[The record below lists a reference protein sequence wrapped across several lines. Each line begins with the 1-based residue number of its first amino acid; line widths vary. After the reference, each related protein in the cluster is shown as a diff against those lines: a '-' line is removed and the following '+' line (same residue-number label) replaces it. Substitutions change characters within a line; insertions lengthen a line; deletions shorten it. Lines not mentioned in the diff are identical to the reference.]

1 VRTIP
6 RVPVSLAAVVI
17 VSAGLLAGCGVADGG
32 ARPGVAAEVGDTTIR
47 LADVDDVAQ
56 ELCDAYSEDPEVEGN
71 PVSGAEVR
79 KRALQTLV
87 LRAIADGVAEDRGI
101 EPSPTFESLEAEAE
115 EVGTVR
121 ARQLLGITYFVN
133 VMTEVGRLET
143 GSSASE
149 QEQLTAGIEIA
160 QEWTAE
166 EGLRTN
172 PVFPDISIGDEAVEF
187 SRDELSVA
195 VSEFAESALADADR
209 FEQQQQQADTAYVQS
224 LPESQRCG

>member
-1 VRTIP
+1 
-6 RVPVSLAAVVI
+6 
-17 VSAGLLAGCGVADGG
+17 
-32 ARPGVAAEVGDTTIR
+32 
-47 LADVDDVAQ
+47 
-56 ELCDAYSEDPEVEGN
+56 
-71 PVSGAEVR
+71 
-79 KRALQTLV
+79 
-87 LRAIADGVAEDRGI
+87 
-101 EPSPTFESLEAEAE
+101 
-115 EVGTVR
+115 VR

-133 VMTEVGRLET
+133 VMTEAGRLEA

-172 PVFPDISIGDEAVEF
+172 PVFPDIAIGDEAVEF
-187 SRDELSVA
+187 SRDDLSVA

-209 FEQQQQQADTAYVQS
+209 LDQQQQQADTAYVQS